1 MKLTDD
7 IFDILR
13 QRTTVYHYTT
23 SKIALE
29 KILPF
34 DSILMNHLKNTND
47 PREYKKIYFFSTGW
61 GDFVDRDDK
70 IGQAIRRVDEI
81 RINEF
86 QMLSFSRNK
95 DELYSKESSS
105 IISQMS
111 LLGCCKPRMWAQ
123 YGDNH
128 QGIVFAF
135 NSEALVSSIKSQLTI
150 DKDLIA
156 QNINY
161 EPFDLKAQL
170 TLNSNKILEQDI
182 DDYCISFLLN
192 QKDYIFFNK
201 NPDFQDENEFRIILK
216 SKKPDRIQISIK
228 ESLVAVLIGDRF
240 PDGLLPSLRFL
251 CKQLSVDCKRIH
263 WDGGRA
269 EIWDCLPL
277 DQKLYDSWK
286 LQE

>member
-7 IFDILR
+7 IFEILKLK
-13 QRTTVYHYTT
+13 TTVYHYTT

-47 PREYKKIYFFSTGW
+47 PREYKSISFFSTGW
-61 GDFVDRDDK
+61 GDFEDPTDK
-70 IGQAIRRVDEI
+70 IGQAIIRVDEM
-81 RINEF
+81 RKNDF

-95 DELYSKESSS
+95 DKLYSQPSSS
-105 IISQMS
+105 IFSQMS

-135 NSEALVSSIKSQLTI
+135 NSEVLIKSIKSQLML
-150 DKDLIA
+150 DKDIIA

-170 TLNSNKILEQDI
+170 TLNSNKILEQNI
-182 DDYCISFLLN
+182 DDYCMSFLLN
-192 QKDYIFFNK
+192 QKDFIFFNK

-216 SKKPDRIQISIK
+216 SKNFNRISISIK
-228 ESLVAVLIGDRF
+228 DSLIAVLIGDRF

-251 CKQLSVDCKRIH
+251 CKQLDVDCKRIH

-269 EIWDCLPL
+269 EIWNCSPL
-277 DQKLYDSWK
+277 DHNLYDRWK
-286 LQE
+286 LIE